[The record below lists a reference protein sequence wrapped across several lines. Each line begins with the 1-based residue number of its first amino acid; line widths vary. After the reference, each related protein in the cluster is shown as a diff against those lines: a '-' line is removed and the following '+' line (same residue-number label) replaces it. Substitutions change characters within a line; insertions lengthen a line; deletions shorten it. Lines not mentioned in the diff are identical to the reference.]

1 MASLLE
7 RAHSSLSASAL
18 SFGITKKPEPPPEP
32 ELFDNL
38 CPKMTFQQRLVGFA
52 VCLSVAY
59 MITFMSFKFFIKL
72 IEGSPVPFVLNYTV
86 GNILA
91 LLASMFLCG
100 PRRQFKYM
108 MDEKRKTTAIVYV
121 SCLLLTII
129 VVFLPIE
136 QVIKLTLLLLFIFI
150 QICAQVWYT
159 LSYIPLG
166 RRTAKKAFR
175 NIFGLDEWNSV
186 DSYDTGTG

>member
-1 MASLLE
+1 
-7 RAHSSLSASAL
+7 
-18 SFGITKKPEPPPEP
+18 
-32 ELFDNL
+32 
-38 CPKMTFQQRLVGFA
+38 
-52 VCLSVAY
+52 